1 MPGVPPSSFA
11 YLGPPGTFT
20 QQALQRLP
28 AANPATSVPMRSI
41 PEAFDAVR
49 THDADAALAPI
60 ENSVEGSVGVTLDS
74 LVTGD
79 PLTITA
85 EVVLPITFVLAGRA
99 NENVTAISSH
109 PHALAQCRNF
119 LRTNYPNTD
128 TVEALSTAA
137 AAADV
142 AQGRADACICAP
154 LAAQQ
159 HGLDVLADNIGD
171 NRNAVTRFVLVTRP
185 CPPPPQSIH
194 DVTSLAVYIAHDEV
208 GALLNVLTQL
218 SVRGVN
224 LTRIESRPTGQ
235 QLGRYVFFLDCT
247 GHITD
252 SRLSEAL
259 AGLKRVCADVRF
271 LGSYRRDSDEPAVPP
286 PSGLSDMEFSNAAH
300 WLRSLRESGQ

>member
-1 MPGVPPSSFA
+1 
-11 YLGPPGTFT
+11 
-20 QQALQRLP
+20 
-28 AANPATSVPMRSI
+28 MRSI

-49 THDADAALAPI
+49 NHDADAALAPI

-74 LVTGD
+74 LVSGD

-85 EVVLPITFVLAGRA
+85 EVVLPIAFVLAGR
-99 NENVTAISSH
+99 EDTEISVISSH
-109 PHALAQCRNF
+109 PHALAQCRDF
-119 LRTNYPNTD
+119 LRHHYPSTE

-137 AAADV
+137 AATDV
-142 AQGRADACICAP
+142 ARGDADACICAP

-159 HGLDVLADNIGD
+159 HGLKVLADNVGD
-171 NRNAVTRFVLVTRP
+171 NKNAVTRFVLVTRP
-185 CPPPPQSIH
+185 CPPPPPSIH
-194 DVTSLAVYIAHDEV
+194 DVTSLAIYIAHDEV

-247 GHITD
+247 GHIAD
-252 SRLSEAL
+252 ARLSEAL

-271 LGSYRRDSDEPAVPP
+271 LGSYRRDSDEAAVPA
-286 PSGLSDMEFSNAAH
+286 PSGLSDLEFSNADH
-300 WLRSLRESGQ
+300 WLRTLRESGR